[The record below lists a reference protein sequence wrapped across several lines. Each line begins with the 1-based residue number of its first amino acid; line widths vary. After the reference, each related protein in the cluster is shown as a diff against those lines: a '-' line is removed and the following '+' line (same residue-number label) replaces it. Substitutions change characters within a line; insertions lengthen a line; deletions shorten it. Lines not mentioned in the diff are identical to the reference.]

1 MFLLEIFN
9 SWIGMM
15 IAVVVLVMV
24 AALLMFAALSALV
37 AFGLLVGALALPG
50 NKPA

>member
-15 IAVVVLVMV
+15 VAVVVMVMA
-24 AALLMFAALSALV
+24 AALLLFAALSAIV
-37 AFGLLVGALALPG
+37 AFGLLVGALALPA